1 MAYYSTSE
9 VYLKALQVIIK
20 NCQNIST
27 FYLMEVHL
35 SHKCFYLL
43 VSPFKSRNN
52 VDVTCTFYREMT
64 LNFNLP
70 FKQVIQYSKDRRL
83 YFLKYLVRLMSRIC
97 FEILKI
103 CFPLTALAFYC
114 DYMYILVIW
123 IINLRQSLSKHSL
136 NVSRSYCLVFKLN
149 WQTSHCFIND
159 YMQYTYQTQATKWS
173 FGISDYALCGNGR
186 VCKTK

>member
-1 MAYYSTSE
+1 
-9 VYLKALQVIIK
+9 
-20 NCQNIST
+20 
-27 FYLMEVHL
+27 MEVHL

-114 DYMYILVIW
+114 HYMYILVIW